1 MAGIIHEFKSLH
13 GTLIAPF
20 RFWKRLK
27 AAYATAVAAL
37 SIIAPRPMRRK
48 RYFARFN
55 SIYVG
60 APFNDV
66 HDKSQLESEFSY
78 WLRIDRDEFSE
89 HRFLLDVSISSELL
103 LVISFA
109 SFFLI
114 DFFRGFVFSLL
125 STRRLFKIVFCRRVE
140 EKLVYGKC
148 C

>member
-1 MAGIIHEFKSLH
+1 
-13 GTLIAPF
+13 
-20 RFWKRLK
+20 
-27 AAYATAVAAL
+27 
-37 SIIAPRPMRRK
+37 MRRK

-78 WLRIDRDEFSE
+78 WLRVDRDEFSE
-89 HRFLLDVSISSELL
+89 HRFLLDVSISSEFL
-103 LVISFA
+103 LVTSFA

-114 DFFRGFVFSLL
+114 DFFRGFVFFLL
-125 STRRLFKIVFCRRVE
+125 STHSLFKIVFCRRVE

>member
-27 AAYATAVAAL
+27 AAYAVAAL

-60 APFNDV
+60 FAPFNDV
-66 HDKSQLESEFSY
+66 HDKSELESEFSY
-78 WLRIDRDEFSE
+78 WLRVDRDEFPE
-89 HRFLLDVSISSELL
+89 HRFLLDVSISSSGLL
-103 LVISFA
+103 LVTSFA
-109 SFFLI
+109 SFLI
-114 DFFRGFVFSLL
+114 DSFRRLIFFLL
-125 STRRLFKIVFCRRVE
+125 SRRRLFKIVFCCRVE